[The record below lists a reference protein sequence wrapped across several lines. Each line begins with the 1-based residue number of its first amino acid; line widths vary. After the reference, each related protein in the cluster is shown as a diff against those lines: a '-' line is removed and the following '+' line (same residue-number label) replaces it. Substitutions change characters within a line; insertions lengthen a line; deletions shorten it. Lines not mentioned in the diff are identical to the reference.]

1 MIEYW
6 PFFSWTMTLSLS
18 KKKQSRERMMAV
30 KNVLCGNKESNPEFS
45 LANQK
50 TVFASFCLLVQP
62 AHNYHY
68 FVVTCIVQYI
78 DTTLS
83 FVFSIIHCWVCYL
96 SVSTIQP
103 DANCHAV

>member
-1 MIEYW
+1 MDHDFV
-6 PFFSWTMTLSLS
+6 PVQKKAVS
-18 KKKQSRERMMAV
+18 KRARMMAV

-50 TVFASFCLLVQP
+50 TVFASFCLLIQP
-62 AHNYHY
+62 AQNYHY

-83 FVFSIIHCWVCYL
+83 FVFSIIHCWLCYL
-96 SVSTIQP
+96 FVSAIQP
-103 DANCHAV
+103 DANSYAV